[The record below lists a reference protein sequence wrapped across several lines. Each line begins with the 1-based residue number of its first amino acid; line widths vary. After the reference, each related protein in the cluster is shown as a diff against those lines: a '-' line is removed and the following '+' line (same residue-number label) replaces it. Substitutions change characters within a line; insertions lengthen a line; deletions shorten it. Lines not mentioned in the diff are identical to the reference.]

1 MPRNFYISHGTREEK
16 NLQEDL
22 IIEAIK
28 IYGHDVYYLPRKIV
42 NRDTIL
48 NETIESKFGDAFKI
62 SMYIDT
68 VDGFEGDG
76 TLLTKFGLEIRDQI
90 RFIVAK
96 RQWDILVGRFKVT
109 DSVEPAEGDLIYLP
123 MVNGLFEIK
132 FAEGD
137 SPFYQLQ
144 NLPTFKLTC
153 ELFEY
158 SNENIDV
165 DIDGITDIR
174 LDQGQRIR
182 LSIGSKVS
190 GDALE
195 IGEDVRQTI
204 DTGVYIEGVVAHL
217 ESDYSAVEVVQT
229 RHSADGSQI
238 WLPTDT
244 GSGIE
249 RLVGQKS
256 GGTYPITS
264 IDRMEVLD
272 DRDAIAQNNV
282 FDTIGNDFVDF
293 TETNPFGDI
302 TFTD

>member
-48 NETIESKFGDAFKI
+48 NEVIESRFGDAFKI
-62 SMYIDT
+62 SMYVDT

-76 TLLTKFGLEIRDQI
+76 TLLSKFGVEIRDQV
-90 RFIVAK
+90 RLVVAK

-109 DSVEPAEGDLIYLP
+109 DSVHPMEGDLIYFPL
-123 MVNGLFEIK
+123 VKAIFEIK
-132 FAEGD
+132 FVEGE
-137 SPFYQLQ
+137 SPFYQLG
-144 NLPTFKLTC
+144 NLPIWKLTC
-153 ELFEY
+153 ESFEY
-158 SNENIDV
+158 SNENIDIDV
-165 DIDGITDIR
+165 NDIKDIR
-174 LDQGQRIR
+174 LDYGQRIR
-182 LSIGSKVS
+182 LTIGAPIS

-204 DTGVYIEGVVAHL
+204 AEGVYIEGVVAYI
-217 ESDYSAVEVVQT
+217 ESDYSVVEVVQT
-229 RHSADGSQI
+229 RHSNDDSQI
-238 WLPTDT
+238 WLPTDV
-244 GSGIE
+244 GNGIQ

-264 IDRMEVLD
+264 IDRMEVLE
-272 DRDAIAQNNV
+272 DRDAAAQNNT
-282 FDTIGNDFVDF
+282 FDDIGNDFVDF

-302 TFTD
+302 NFSD